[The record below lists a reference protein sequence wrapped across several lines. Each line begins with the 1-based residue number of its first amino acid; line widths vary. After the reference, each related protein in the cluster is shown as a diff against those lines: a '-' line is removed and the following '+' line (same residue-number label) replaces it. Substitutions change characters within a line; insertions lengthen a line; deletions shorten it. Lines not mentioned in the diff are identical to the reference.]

1 MADEIDRAQ
10 EREQFDRDLALR
22 AVVGNHGQ
30 GRAECACGEGISQ
43 LRQGLG
49 AVRCLDCQTDHER
62 RR

>member
-10 EREQFDRDLALR
+10 EREQFDRELALR
-22 AVVGNHGQ
+22 AVVGIQGQ
-30 GRAECACGEGISQ
+30 GRAECDCGEAITE

-49 AVRCLDCQTDHER
+49 ATRCIDCQTAHER

>member
-30 GRAECACGEGISQ
+30 GRAECACGDGISE

-49 AVRCLDCQTDHER
+49 ATRCLDCQTDHER